1 MSRKL
6 RTNFAAPLVVT
17 LAALPG
23 CVVRSGPAPAARAG
37 DGAPTTVVSN
47 PPRVT
52 DASAT
57 HDRGETTV
65 APVATP
71 PREGTPSDQVQQEPP
86 PRLTTWTVYQ
96 SRTDQQ
102 CYAAIDVAC
111 SPKATCNPPPPRAL
125 DECPAGMTMDQPLKI
140 QETSP
145 GVCTLVFPKPA
156 ACGSNPTCDPPRSR
170 PTACP

>member
-52 DASAT
+52 YELTALGRSLRLRSSAKAYRPKRDAKRASRASAASLCCS
-57 HDRGETTV
+57 RG
-65 APVATP
+65 
-71 PREGTPSDQVQQEPP
+71 QH
-86 PRLTTWTVYQ
+86 
-96 SRTDQQ
+96 
-102 CYAAIDVAC
+102 
-111 SPKATCNPPPPRAL
+111 
-125 DECPAGMTMDQPLKI
+125 
-140 QETSP
+140 
-145 GVCTLVFPKPA
+145 
-156 ACGSNPTCDPPRSR
+156 
-170 PTACP
+170 